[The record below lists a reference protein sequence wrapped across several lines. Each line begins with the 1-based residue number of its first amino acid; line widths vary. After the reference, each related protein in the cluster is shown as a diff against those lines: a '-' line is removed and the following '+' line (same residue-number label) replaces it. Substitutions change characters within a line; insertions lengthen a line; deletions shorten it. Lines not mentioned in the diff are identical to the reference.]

1 MSIKKKISLKDLLID
16 KSKIPVME
24 DKAVL
29 KDALESMSKYK
40 YGVCFCVNKKS
51 GKLLDFDRW

>member
-1 MSIKKKISLKDLLID
+1 MSIKKISLKDLLID

-29 KDALESMSKYK
+29 KMPLSQCQSINMVS
-40 YGVCFCVNKKS
+40 VFV
-51 GKLLDFDRW
+51 